1 MRQSF
6 SHSPSDTRQRG
17 LSCLRGQGDAF
28 VHPNL
33 KYLQIS
39 PNDLG
44 AALSPFEYGLSAPNV
59 SRVTLP
65 ELPPAPAPSPEIMAR
80 WSRFATNINA
90 GTVTQLDFDIL
101 AAPGTDDSW
110 RALLVPFVGVTH
122 LVIHPT
128 ASMSTVLRALLP
140 IAPYDWSRRLLPRVS
155 HIEMTRPDAN
165 AFVTVR
171 EIARDRL
178 QLAKAGAAW
187 ISAVVQVDIYGYDS
201 GAFLTLEW
209 IELSRLL
216 EEARGFF

>member
-6 SHSPSDTRQRG
+6 SHSLSDTRRAG
-17 LSCLRGQGDAF
+17 LSCLAARVMHLF
-28 VHPNL
+28 TLLWNIC
-33 KYLQIS
+33 KFLQTTSVLHSARLNTACPHRTSHAS
-39 PNDLG
+39 PSSSS
-44 AALSPFEYGLSAPNV
+44 LS
-59 SRVTLP
+59 
-65 ELPPAPAPSPEIMAR
+65 SPQLTPR

-90 GTVTQLDFDIL
+90 GTVTRLDIDIL

-122 LVIHPT
+122 LVVHPI
-128 ASMSTVLRALLP
+128 ASMAAVLCALLP

-155 HIEMTRPDAN
+155 HIEMTQPNAN
-165 AFVTVR
+165 AFFTVQK
-171 EIARDRL
+171 IVRDRL
-178 QLAKAGAAW
+178 QLARAGTAW
-187 ISAVVQVDIYGYDS
+187 ISAVVQVDIYDYDS